1 MPPEDPCP
9 SETEEVAMIIAQ
21 LGLSPHPEGGFYRE
35 TWRSRHRDA
44 HGRSLG
50 TAIHF
55 LLPRGSSSHWHRIDA
70 DEIWHHYRGAPI
82 QLELSPDGIERRQV
96 LLGPDLLAAQHPQWV
111 VPAGT
116 WFAARPLG
124 GWALCGCTVAPGF
137 EFAGFELAPPGWSPG
152 AGRDA
157 PLKVPRPP
165 AARGGRG

>member
-1 MPPEDPCP
+1 MTDPDP
-9 SETEEVAMIIAQ
+9 ALKDPQEVERIIEH

-35 TWRSRHRDA
+35 TWRSPHEDGN
-44 HGRSLG
+44 GRSLG

-55 LLPRGSSSHWHRIDA
+55 LLPRGASSHWHRIDA
-70 DEIWHHYRGAPI
+70 DEIWHHYRGAPV
-82 QLELSPDGIERRQV
+82 ELAFSRDGLERRAV
-96 LLGPDLLAAQHPQWV
+96 VLGPDLLAGQHPQWI

-152 AGRDA
+152 AA
-157 PLKVPRPP
+157 
-165 AARGGRG
+165 